1 MNTLDLKQIQINSV
15 IELFSKGEI
24 NLAFDAV
31 QGLLKD
37 YPDDSLLLNISGA
50 CYASLGQLDEAIK
63 NYKMAIAINPN
74 YAKAHFNLA
83 GTLQDLGQLDA
94 AVKSYEQTLE
104 IDPDYA
110 EAHNNLGSVFKE
122 LKKNDDAIQSYKKA
136 LAIKPD
142 YIEAQF
148 SLGVMFQNLGQFE
161 TAIKFYKMVI
171 AIKPDFADAYNNLG
185 ITFLDLGQLD
195 KAVKS
200 FKAAI
205 RLKPD
210 FISAIN
216 NLGIASYKLGQLSD
230 AIKYYE
236 RVLVF
241 KPDFAD
247 AHNNIGI
254 ALLGL
259 GQLSAAFKSYKVAI
273 KLQPEFADAHNNL
286 GVVCLDLGQFNNA
299 VKSYMV
305 AIKIKPDFVEAI
317 NNLGIAHYKLG
328 QLDEALKFYERA
340 LTFNPDFSDAHN
352 NIGVVLLDL
361 GQADEA
367 VKSCKLALKL
377 NPEHLEAN
385 NNLGNAFKKLLQKH
399 DAIKFYERA
408 IAIKPDYVNAY
419 ANLASVMIDL
429 KRLDEA
435 LEIYESAIIKNANLD
450 FILGQL
456 LHTKMYL
463 SIWNNLP
470 NELNE
475 VRKRINNNEKVLSPF
490 ALLALIDDPQ
500 LQRKNAEICANDL
513 PLISNHL
520 PLINH
525 YPKHERIRIGY
536 FSADFRDHPVSS
548 LIVELFELHDRNQ
561 FEIYAFSYGLD
572 TKDEM
577 NLRIKAGVDHFYDT
591 FKMSY
596 VDIVKLSR
604 SFEIDIAVDLGG
616 FTADSRMEIFAMSV
630 APIQI
635 SYIGYLGTMGAT
647 YYDYLFADQIT
658 IPEKNQKYYSEKIAY
673 LPCYQVNNSKQE
685 IPATFF
691 TRKDLG
697 LPEEGFI
704 FCCFNNSYKITL
716 DTFDSWGRILKKVD
730 GSVLLIYAEND
741 SAKNN
746 LLQEI
751 VTRGVDSK
759 RLIFGKR
766 LAKSEYLD
774 RYRVA
779 DLFLDTLPFNAA
791 TTASDA
797 LRMGLPVLTCL
808 GNSFASRMGAS
819 LLTAVNLP
827 ELIKTSQEEYES
839 FAIELALNPK
849 KFKIIKDKLV
859 NNLPTT
865 PLYNTPLFTNNIE
878 FSYSTMY
885 ENYHKGLDPDHIFAE
900 HSSK

>member
-1 MNTLDLKQIQINSV
+1 MSVLDLKQIQVNSA

-24 NLAFDAV
+24 SSAFDAV

-37 YPDDSLLLNISGA
+37 YPDDPLLLNISGA
-50 CYASLGQLDEAIK
+50 CYAGLGRLDDAVK
-63 NYKMAIAINPN
+63 SYKMAIIIKPD

-83 GTLQDLGQLDA
+83 GSYQDLGQLDS
-94 AVKSYEQTLE
+94 AVKSYKKTLE
-104 IDPDYA
+104 IDSYYA

-122 LKKNDDAIQSYKKA
+122 LKKNDDAVQSYEKA
-136 LAIKPD
+136 LAINPG
-142 YIEAQF
+142 YVEAQY
-148 SLGVMFQNLGQFE
+148 SLGLMLQEIGQFE
-161 TAIKFYKMVI
+161 AAIKYYEMVL
-171 AIKPDFADAYNNLG
+171 ANKPDFADAYNNLG
-185 ITFLDLGQLD
+185 IAYLDLDQLD
-195 KAVKS
+195 EAVKNYNL
-200 FKAAI
+200 AI
-205 RLKPD
+205 NLRPD
-210 FISAIN
+210 FVEAIN
-216 NLGIASYKLGQLSD
+216 NLGIAFYKLNQLED
-230 AIKYYE
+230 AMNCYE
-236 RVLVF
+236 KVL
-241 KPDFAD
+241 KLNPSFAD

-254 ALLGL
+254 VLIDL
-259 GQLSAAFKSYKVAI
+259 GQLNEAIKSYQSAI
-273 KLQPEFADAHNNL
+273 MLNPDFADAYNNL
-286 GVVCLDLGQFNNA
+286 GIAYLDLDQLDEA
-299 VKSYMV
+299 VKNYNL
-305 AIKIKPDFVEAI
+305 AINLRPDFVEAI

-361 GQADEA
+361 GQADES

-616 FTADSRMEIFAMSV
+616 FTADSRTEIFAMSA

-635 SYIGYLGTMGAT
+635 SYIGYLGTMGAS
-647 YYDYLFADQIT
+647 YYDYLVADQIT
-658 IPEKNQKYYSEKIAY
+658 IPKKNQKYYSEKIAY
-673 LPCYQVNNSKQE
+673 LPSYQVNNSKQE
-685 IPATFF
+685 IPDTLFS
-691 TRKDLG
+691 RKDLN
-697 LPEEGFI
+697 LPETGFI
-704 FCCFNNSYKITL
+704 FCCFNNSYKITPA
-716 DTFDSWGRILKKVD
+716 TFDSWARILKKVV
-730 GSVLLIYAEND
+730 GSVLLVYAGND
-741 SAKNN
+741 SAKIN
-746 LLQEI
+746 LRKEI
-751 VTRGVDSK
+751 VTRGIDSN

-766 LAKSEYLD
+766 LAKSEYLA
-774 RYRVA
+774 RYKVA

-819 LLTAVNLP
+819 LLSSVNLP
-827 ELIKTSQEEYES
+827 ELITTTQEEYES
-839 FAIELALNPK
+839 FAIELALDTE

-859 NNLPTT
+859 SNLPSA
-865 PLYNTPLFTNNIE
+865 PLYNTSLFTKHLE
-878 FSYSTMY
+878 SSYSAMY
-885 ENYHKGLDPDHIFAE
+885 ENHHQGLDPDHIYI
-900 HSSK
+900 K